1 MAIIPDFL
9 VKSQSQTL
17 DGRRWLERLPVLI
30 DEISN
35 QWELQSL
42 QPIDANGSC
51 SWVAKVTRHGEELVV
66 KIGMP
71 HMESRDEAKGLF
83 LWQQSAADVS
93 VSLLAEDD
101 KRQAMLLESCVPG
114 MPLKSL
120 PELQQDEVVCSTLKQ
135 LWQVSTESA
144 LAVGIR
150 DLGVMLDY
158 WCKDTKLKY
167 LESPYA
173 DYVEKGCLIYQ
184 SMHRS
189 TVHKSLLVT
198 DLHAGNILSSTRSP
212 WLMIDPKPFVGDP
225 AYDVTQHALNC
236 QPRLMANPRALV
248 VRLSVLS
255 GCDAY
260 RIAQWLAARLLT
272 DDDLNNDKLACAYDL
287 LSVTSDQWQV

>member
-35 QWELQSL
+35 
-42 QPIDANGSC
+42 
-51 SWVAKVTRHGEELVV
+51 
-66 KIGMP
+66 
-71 HMESRDEAKGLF
+71 
-83 LWQQSAADVS
+83 LW
-93 VSLLAEDD
+93 
-101 KRQAMLLESCVPG
+101 
-114 MPLKSL
+114 
-120 PELQQDEVVCSTLKQ
+120 ELQQDEIICSTLKQ
-135 LWQVSTESA
+135 LWQVSTEAA

-158 WCKDTKLKY
+158 WCKDIKLKY
-167 LESPYA
+167 LGSPYA
-173 DYVEKGCLIYQ
+173 DHVEKGCLIYQ

-225 AYDVTQHALNC
+225 AYD
-236 QPRLMANPRALV
+236 
-248 VRLSVLS
+248 
-255 GCDAY
+255 
-260 RIAQWLAARLLT
+260 
-272 DDDLNNDKLACAYDL
+272 L